1 MKAGTEVITRMKGC
15 ELVSTHQDHAQEPTA
30 TAQTRQQHVIKRT
43 RTGGVWV
50 ASVLFALVL
59 VLLLIFILEN
69 GQRASIS
76 YFGAHGHMPLGVA
89 LLFAA
94 VLGIV
99 MVVIPGTA
107 RIIQLRIAARRHRR
121 AGAPADSQ
129 ATPPPSAPARAD
141 IPDPAE
147 RADPR

>member
-1 MKAGTEVITRMKGC
+1 MITQMEGRG
-15 ELVSTHQDHAQEPTA
+15 LVSTHPDQVQDPTA
-30 TAQTRQQHVIKRT
+30 TAQRRPEHVIRRT

-76 YFGAHGHMPLGVA
+76 YFGAHGHLPLGVA

-94 VLGIV
+94 VLGIL

-107 RIIQLRIAARRHRR
+107 RIVQLRIAARRHRR
-121 AGAPADSQ
+121 IDANADSQ
-129 ATPPPSAPARAD
+129 ATLQPSAPAGAD
-141 IPDPAE
+141 IQAPAE
-147 RADPR
+147 PTDRQ